1 MESYIPV
8 RDWMVDFMVES
19 NGNVPYGKMIC
30 VADLGRLVR
39 DKRRAI
45 GVRQADLAA
54 LAGVGTR
61 FLSELENGK
70 ETAEIGKVLLV
81 LKRLGLD
88 LWIAPRGE
96 VPGGGER

>member
-1 MESYIPV
+1 MRSQGKDI
-8 RDWMVDFMVES
+8 
-19 NGNVPYGKMIC
+19 PYGKIRD
-30 VADLGRLVR
+30 VADLGRMVR
-39 DKRRAI
+39 DKRKAI

-70 ETAEIGKVLLV
+70 ETAEIGRVLLV
-81 LKRLGLD
+81 CRRLGLD

-96 VPGGGER
+96 QPGGGER

>member
-1 MESYIPV
+1 MADTSLDI
-8 RDWMVDFMVES
+8 
-19 NGNVPYGKMIC
+19 PYGR
-30 VADLGRLVR
+30 VSRVTDLGRLVR

-81 LKRLGLD
+81 CNRLGLD
-88 LWIAPRGE
+88 LWITPRGE
-96 VPGGGER
+96 APGGGER

>member
-1 MESYIPV
+1 MAD
-8 RDWMVDFMVES
+8 R
-19 NGNVPYGKMIC
+19 NLNVPYGKIDR
-30 VADLGRLVR
+30 VRNLGQLVR

-45 GVRQADLAA
+45 GVRQSDLAA

-70 ETAEIGKVLLV
+70 ETAEIGKILLV
-81 LKRLGLD
+81 LNRLGLD
-88 LWIAPRGE
+88 VWITPRGE